1 VTALPLLL
9 HESHEQAREA
19 KRVGLLHF
27 SVPIR
32 SLGLGRLPVVS
43 SRRQGGSRRRGSAS
57 PFSSPR
63 LEPQFVAG
71 ALGAAGAPG
80 GGSAPTIGCRRRLF
94 PTARRIPAARLRVS
108 LLLPPGS
115 RLSSRQ
121 VPQAPCPPRPIPLAS
136 MRHASQKFRI
146 TGRVSFFPLHVL
158 LCLVRLETKWKART
172 N

>member
-1 VTALPLLL
+1 MTTLPLLL
-9 HESHEQAREA
+9 HESHEQAPEA

-32 SLGLGRLPVVS
+32 SLGLGRLPAAS
-43 SRRQGGSRRRGSAS
+43 SRQRGSAS